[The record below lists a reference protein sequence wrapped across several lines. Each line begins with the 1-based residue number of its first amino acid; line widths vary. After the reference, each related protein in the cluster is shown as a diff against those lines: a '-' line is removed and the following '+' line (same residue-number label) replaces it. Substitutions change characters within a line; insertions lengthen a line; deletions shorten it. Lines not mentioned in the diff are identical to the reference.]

1 MNDITVSSIFTSAG
15 EVMTGFMDLTTDFVE
30 GLCANPL
37 GKIAISLT
45 IVSGAIG
52 LAYRLFIRRK
62 RV

>member
-1 MNDITVSSIFTSAG
+1 MSDITVSSIFTSAG

-30 GLCANPL
+30 GLWANPL

>member
-30 GLCANPL
+30 GLWANPL